1 MLKEFIVFLRNFK
14 LYLSL
19 IFIISVISVF
29 LLSNV
34 FLTKGLDNP
43 SIKIVLEPNSYP
55 KNNAEQYLYK
65 VNETIIETSFSID
78 NNPDFDRFLEDIHT
92 KIRKVFENNS
102 EIFNNYKL
110 INYKMK
116 YEGDRG
122 IWLWF
127 ELSNFTI
134 FNDDEKLLSE
144 LSEIIYNVLENEIN
158 LELSFFEIV
167 SELIDE
173 KRKFI
178 NSEKEI
184 LRLYPE
190 CKNQENIEN
199 YQEMIFCIDVQ
210 QRNKYK
216 LQEFEL
222 HKVKTKSINFLNEYV
237 EKRINFYK
245 KNNLFSISIVS
256 KTDNKQRQNSTYILS
271 ILISLFLTFLIT
283 LFIFLSIKLR
293 KN

>member
-173 KRKFI
+173 
-178 NSEKEI
+178 
-184 LRLYPE
+184 
-190 CKNQENIEN
+190 
-199 YQEMIFCIDVQ
+199 
-210 QRNKYK
+210 
-216 LQEFEL
+216 
-222 HKVKTKSINFLNEYV
+222 
-237 EKRINFYK
+237 
-245 KNNLFSISIVS
+245 
-256 KTDNKQRQNSTYILS
+256 
-271 ILISLFLTFLIT
+271 
-283 LFIFLSIKLR
+283 
-293 KN
+293 